1 MYQFL
6 TLCERARDTYPADA
20 FADEILSILENAAA
34 PLKGWHSTSNAAR
47 IAGLIQHFASRET
60 PLSREL
66 GLKLLRVL
74 DLLVDM
80 GDRRSAALEL
90 SEVFRE
96 IRAS

>member
-1 MYQFL
+1 MYHFL
-6 TLCERARDTYPADA
+6 LLCERAREHYPADV
-20 FADEILSILENAAA
+20 FADQILAILEDASA
-34 PLKGWHSTSNAAR
+34 PPKGWSATSNAAR

-60 PLSREL
+60 PMSREL

-96 IRAS
+96 IRVG